1 MTPATMTRKQRRRMA
16 FDRCRTAWTV
26 NTALGGAGRRG
37 DPGLSLAQADEAD
50 ITEIKRL
57 LEEHKVLFFPG
68 QNLSQDDHVAF
79 GKNFGPLEGHPNLK
93 DRNDVAHPEIF
104 RLEASQ
110 GGIADEWHTDLTFL
124 PEPALMSILNMKV
137 CPEVGGDTMWSNLF
151 AAYEGLSAPM
161 QELCDGLSALHD
173 ALPHGRPDRMTIHP
187 LIRVDP
193 QTGRKALYV
202 SEHFTRRIVE
212 MSAQESDLLLGYLT
226 KWVQQPAFTV
236 RYRWQAGTIGMWDN
250 RFTQHYV
257 VNDFTGERVIE
268 RVTIMG
274 DRVHGNQPNWPPFT
288 ESAKRSAMSR
298 HDRQLRR
305 FLAGQAEAA
314 E

>member
-1 MTPATMTRKQRRRMA
+1 MQGSNN
-16 FDRCRTAWTV
+16 WTV
-26 NTALGGAGRRG
+26 RRLSAALGAEISGI
-37 DPGLSLAQADEAD
+37 SLAGAEAD
-50 ITEIKRL
+50 DIVEIRRL
-57 LEEHKVLFFPG
+57 LEEHRVLFFPD
-68 QNLSQDDHVAF
+68 QNLGADDHVAF
-79 GKNFGPLEGHPNLK
+79 GRNFGALEGHPNLK

-104 RLEASQ
+104 RLEAGR

-137 CPEVGGDTMWSNLF
+137 CPEVGGDTMWSSLF

-173 ALPHGRPDRMTIHP
+173 ALPHNRPDRMTIHP
-187 LIRVDP
+187 LVRIDP
-193 QTGRKALYV
+193 GTGRKALYV
-202 SEHFTRRIVE
+202 NEHFTRRIVE
-212 MSAQESDLLLGYLT
+212 MNAQESDVLLSYLT
-226 KWVQQPAFTV
+226 RWVQQPAFTV
-236 RYRWQAGTIGMWDN
+236 RYRWRAGTIGMWDN

-274 DRVHGNQPNWPPFT
+274 DHIRGAQPRWPPFT
-288 ESAKRSAMSR
+288 ESARRSAMSR
-298 HDRQLRR
+298 HDRQLRQY
-305 FLAGQAEAA
+305 LASQAEAA